1 VGQTT
6 WLTAALAGGGL
17 LGFSLASAVLSRG
30 FDPARM
36 AGAGAWVGLPAFAA
50 VIVASAALSVP
61 LFVVGALLIGFG
73 AGVFGHGTLTLTMN
87 TAPPEQ
93 AGLALGVWGAVQATA
108 AGVGMA
114 TGGLLRDSFG
124 AVAEAGAL
132 GEALAQPVTGYAF
145 VYAVEIV
152 LLIITIIV
160 MRMLTS
166 EARRPLVAPLPAM
179 AARLVGE

>member
-1 VGQTT
+1 
-6 WLTAALAGGGL
+6 
-17 LGFSLASAVLSRG
+17 
-30 FDPARM
+30 
-36 AGAGAWVGLPAFAA
+36 
-50 VIVASAALSVP
+50 
-61 LFVVGALLIGFG
+61 
-73 AGVFGHGTLTLTMN
+73 
-87 TAPPEQ
+87 
-93 AGLALGVWGAVQATA
+93 
-108 AGVGMA
+108 MA

-166 EARRPLVAPLPAM
+166 EARRPLVALLPAM